1 MMTLTHTEIAE
12 RFTSILEHEGIAFEL
27 LPHAHAETAR
37 SEADAV
43 GASPDE
49 VAKTV
54 VVVCDRGFVRA
65 LVPASRRL
73 DLRKLERQFE
83 HRRNFRLATEAE
95 LATGYRGFE
104 LGSVPPLGGR
114 DDDCVVLDRRLAHR
128 DSVLIEAG
136 THEESVRLRT
146 RDLIIESASLI
157 ADICED

>member
-1 MMTLTHTEIAE
+1 MTLTHTEIADQ
-12 RFTSILEHEGIAFEL
+12 FTSILEHDGIAFEL

-37 SEADAV
+37 AEADAV

-73 DLRKLERQFE
+73 DLRKLAGVLER
-83 HRRNFRLATEAE
+83 RRDFRLATEAE
-95 LATGYRGFE
+95 LAAGYRGFAI
-104 LGSVPPLGGR
+104 GSVPPLGGR
-114 DDDCVVLDRRLAHR
+114 DDDCVVLDRRLAHL
-128 DSVLIEAG
+128 DSMLIEAG
-136 THEESVRLRT
+136 THDESVRLRT
-146 RDLIIESASLI
+146 RDLIIETASLI